1 MDQENIKEIVRLVK
15 QSIDDDAR
23 QQQFNSQ
30 TSPQAQVNFMQRD
43 DIETNNEWME
53 DLHEYENKSEKR
65 KTSLEFSISFCTSL
79 DDGKSV
85 KEKRDQI
92 IETAELFY
100 DFLSND

>member
-15 QSIDDDAR
+15 QSIDDDAK
-23 QQQFNSQ
+23 QQFNDHGQ
-30 TSPQAQVNFMQRD
+30 KQVKFMQRESL
-43 DIETNNEWME
+43 ETNNEWV

-85 KEKRDQI
+85 KEKREQI
-92 IETAELFY
+92 IETARLFY
-100 DFLSND
+100 EFLSDD